1 MRSSSLT
8 QDLADAVRSAWAGE
22 GTHAGRIA
30 CRFSRTS
37 INSCLRAVGDSRRA
51 STGRRPLGWRNTRS
65 PKEISLRHRHLEQE
79 IGELRANQ
87 PAELGQPLR
96 RILHAGEHGRPLGD
110 RPSAV
115 PALIP
120 LEPVEHHCPPAP
132 GRSVRVP
139 SELGDPVAGV
149 VFASREAEDAEHTP
163 TVYDGTPLA
172 VFCRGRHADLTG
184 LARPVDPRVVGSSPT
199 RGADRMA

>member
-1 MRSSSLT
+1 VSCGLT
-8 QDLADAVRSAWAGE
+8 NPRNSA
-22 GTHAGRIA
+22 
-30 CRFSRTS
+30 
-37 INSCLRAVGDSRRA
+37 N
-51 STGRRPLGWRNTRS
+51 
-65 PKEISLRHRHLEQE
+65 
-79 IGELRANQ
+79 
-87 PAELGQPLR
+87 
-96 RILHAGEHGRPLGD
+96 
-110 RPSAV
+110 PSD
-115 PALIP
+115 
-120 LEPVEHHCPPAP
+120 CPPAP